1 MAFRSG
7 YVVLLGKPNVGK
19 STLVNALVGHKV
31 SIVSNKPQTTRRR
44 VMGIAQG
51 ADYQIAFVD
60 TPGIHEPHTRLGRA
74 LVDQARAAMSDMDL
88 ILFVADG
95 SKSPDDLDKSIAKL
109 ISSMGN
115 RRPPVLVCL
124 NKMDKMSPDQ
134 VVPNVEAYCK
144 LVNTEA
150 YMLTTA
156 TRGDNLPKLQAM
168 ILEQLPE
175 GEAIF
180 PEDEFTD
187 QSSRFLAAEL
197 IREHVLTHTRQEV
210 PHATAVRVDDWVEE
224 DDGVLHIS
232 ATVLVEK
239 QGQKAILIGKQGQFI
254 KELGTQARLA
264 IQEMLERP
272 VFLEL
277 HVSVRENWR
286 MDMAMIQELEYGH

>member
-156 TRGDNLPKLQAM
+156 TRGDNLLKLQAM